1 MKSDFRRNTVSGLV
15 PIDGLHEGQVYFSEW
30 WNGEGISFEITD
42 KDGISNKKV
51 LELSQDEIET
61 LTSIFKYLGLFDDD
75 AVKENLIKWK
85 KEEKEKFDYIEQFK
99 RENNF

>member
-1 MKSDFRRNTVSGLV
+1 MKADFRRNTVSGLV
-15 PIDGLHEGQVYFSEW
+15 PIDGLHEGQIYFSEW

-61 LTSIFKYLGLFDDD
+61 ITSIFKYIGLFVDDT
-75 AVKENLIKWK
+75 VKENLIKWK
-85 KEEKEKFDYIEQFK
+85 KEEKEKFDNIVQFK
-99 RENNF
+99 RDNNF

>member
-1 MKSDFRRNTVSGLV
+1 MKADFRRNTITGLV
-15 PIDGLHEGQVYFSEW
+15 PIDGLHEGQIYFSEW

-61 LTSIFKYLGLFDDD
+61 ITSIFKYIGLFNDDT
-75 AVKENLIKWK
+75 VNENVSKWQ
-85 KEEKEKFDYIEQFK
+85 KEEKEKIEMINKFK